1 MQSLTELYKSIYE
14 KLNSIFAEYSD
25 AQERLTGGKQ
35 IDAVTREKRINKLQE
50 LLEKIEDVKE
60 KVEYFTAVAEQH
72 ITSRNL
78 LTITPREVDFHRLRD
93 WTTLIDATN
102 NDDPHAQRVYVLS
115 KCNMMYLEEKRAKF
129 EEELNSLKS
138 EHGMSSEELTKEVE
152 AIQKRL
158 NLECSNILTGDDFS
172 ALTEGLKTLHAMY
185 SEIDRVSAV
194 FETKIAEN
202 EKIGLGVYARP
213 LPVLPDMKYLATEK
227 LGNFYGAKT
236 NSILWPVEIPEG
248 KETVVTVSCDPAK
261 EKRMY
266 RGLQNYLLNIIARSA
281 AGSKKIQILDALHYN
296 NSCLGMLKALEN
308 TMLLEAIPKDVE
320 GIMDALKMTVA
331 SFTDID
337 EQLGIVDSVEEYNKT
352 VEPEKSICRR
362 VMVLI
367 GYPSAFPSEAR
378 QLVNRIL
385 LNREHYG
392 ISVIL
397 VNTNYAAKNNGNEN
411 RVEDELAE
419 GIVRIKTV
427 EQKEQVSVNSGK
439 LYNFAWYELKNELPA
454 SLIEKVRAME
464 SKNKKL
470 GTEYVKRIDMENIP
484 PYVRGSKKL
493 SLPYGVD
500 QMDNVHSISFD
511 NENFASYLMG
521 ASGSGKSTLLHT
533 IITGILRNYHP
544 DDVELWLAD
553 FKMSEFAQYIN
564 PMPPHV
570 KYILLDESPEL
581 VYDLLDKLT
590 EKMMER
596 QRFFMRHKE
605 MKKVEN
611 VPSTIYMPVIFVIL
625 DEFSIM
631 SQSVSESEEYKLKL
645 QNLLAKGRALGIKF
659 IFASQTFT
667 KGIVG
672 LTGTAKDQIQS
683 RIAMKNSYDEIDRTL
698 ELSSNTKTEQVRNW
712 MDALPPHFALSKYR
726 DGDSM
731 KIKRLQVMYFAGN
744 GDSALEPQRKL
755 IKALNDKMKAV
766 NEAAYDPEDID
777 KYVDKHP
784 VVVDG
789 NSYHV
794 FNGKKIASAID
805 DYRKMHSGDISGE
818 DVIISVGTPR
828 RMTEHAFA
836 TVTPESRENILLIAR
851 AYEQSCGMSIIKS
864 TIKCFEAQNAKVQI
878 WAYAKNRLYRAYKD
892 TAFADCTVV
901 EGMDDICDEIR
912 TLREKIE
919 NKQAGNELIV
929 LLGMEQI
936 CADFEFEEGAPE
948 YKSCSAAA
956 ALSKLSVKA
965 SVKNEAEQETLDNMI
980 SFTADLDSILDKIEE
995 EGDLAG
1001 KSEEEIE
1008 KEIIQATKAFYAAQN
1023 AAGGLAPQNSF
1034 DQKTPEEEDEKDE
1047 EQEDEVHGAYN
1058 AAEDFGYIV
1067 RQGSRFGYH
1076 FMLCLNTLYDLK
1088 ATRLQSGFFKHRF
1101 VFQISPDDS
1110 MNLFNNRSASKLP
1123 EHICQYSDSLEKYS
1137 VRPFLHPHITWDGWE
1152 VDENGNAIDPN
1163 SI

>member
-25 AQERLTGGKQ
+25 AQERLTGGQK

-50 LLEKIEDVKE
+50 LLKKIEDVKE
-60 KVEYFTAVAEQH
+60 KVEYFTAIAEQH

-78 LTITPREVDFHRLRD
+78 LTITPREVDFRRLRD

-115 KCNMMYLEEKRAKF
+115 KCNLMYLEEKRAKF
-129 EEELNSLKS
+129 EEELDSLKN

-152 AIQKRL
+152 AIKKRL
-158 NLECSNILTGDDFS
+158 NLECSDILTGDDFS
-172 ALTEGLKTLHAMY
+172 ALAEGLKKLHARY
-185 SEIDRVSAV
+185 SEIENISAV
-194 FETKIAEN
+194 FETKLAEN

-213 LPVLPDMKYLATEK
+213 LPVLPDVKYLATEK
-227 LGNFYGAKT
+227 LGNFYGTKT
-236 NSILWPVEIPEG
+236 NSILWPVEIPEE

-266 RGLQNYLLNIIARSA
+266 RGFQNYLLNIIARSA
-281 AGSKKIQILDALHYN
+281 AGNKKIQILDALHYN
-296 NSCLGMLKALEN
+296 NSCLGMLKTLES

-352 VEPEKSICRR
+352 AEPEKSICRR

-367 GYPSAFPSEAR
+367 GYPFAFPSEAR

-397 VNTNYAAKNNGNEN
+397 VNTNYAAKNSRNEN

-419 GIVRIKTV
+419 GIVRIKPV
-427 EQKEQVSVNSGK
+427 EQKEQVSINSGK

-470 GTEYVKRIDMENIP
+470 GTEYVKRVDMENIP

-631 SQSVSESEEYKLKL
+631 SQSVSESETYKLKL

-659 IFASQTFT
+659 IFSSQTFT
-667 KGIVG
+667 KGVAG
-672 LTGTAKDQIQS
+672 LTQTAKDQIQT
-683 RIAMKNSYDEIDRTL
+683 RIAMKNSYNEINETL
-698 ELSSNTKTEQVRNW
+698 ELSSATRTEQVKNW
-712 MDALPPHFALSKYR
+712 MEALPPHFTLSKYR
-726 DGDSM
+726 DGERLQV
-731 KIKRLQVMYFAGN
+731 KRLQVMYFKGK
-744 GDSALEPQRKL
+744 GDEALEPQRKM
-755 IKALNDKMKAV
+755 IRHLNETMHKVA
-766 NEAAYDPEDID
+766 ID
-777 KYVDKHP
+777 EYNNTVLDAYVDKEP

-789 NSYHV
+789 NSYRA
-794 FNGKKIASAID
+794 FNGEKIGALISG
-805 DYRKMHSGDISGE
+805 YRKAHGADLADDDTVLTFGA
-818 DVIISVGTPR
+818 PR
-828 RMTEHAFA
+828 QMANAKFA
-836 TVTPESRENILLIAR
+836 VLSNESRENLLLIAHG
-851 AYEQSCGMSIIKS
+851 AEQACASSIIMSAVKQFALQGGQ
-864 TIKCFEAQNAKVQI
+864 TEI
-878 WAYAKNRLYRAYKD
+878 WAYSKNRLYRAYKPVFKE
-892 TAFADCTVV
+892 AEINVV
-901 EGMDDICDEIR
+901 EGLDDICDAISNMKEAIKSK
-912 TLREKIE
+912 EAA
-919 NKQAGNELIV
+919 NKLIV
-929 LLGMEQI
+929 LIGFEHICMDFDYITSSNNTVSKSGTRTQDTFNEGAVATREDQI
-936 CADFEFEEGAPE
+936 KKTIADAFEKEWKPIEAQLKKEGKAELDIRTTRREFMREFKSRNTVLYQELQALSSKTQVVRPPADAKAEIQRREPVKERAYNAKGDFEFI
-948 YKSCSAAA
+948 
-956 ALSKLSVKA
+956 VK
-965 SVKNEAEQETLDNMI
+965 
-980 SFTADLDSILDKIEE
+980 
-995 EGDLAG
+995 
-1001 KSEEEIE
+1001 
-1008 KEIIQATKAFYAAQN
+1008 
-1023 AAGGLAPQNSF
+1023 
-1034 DQKTPEEEDEKDE
+1034 
-1047 EQEDEVHGAYN
+1047 
-1058 AAEDFGYIV
+1058 
-1067 RQGSRFGYH
+1067 QGSRKGYH
-1076 FMLCLNTLYDLK
+1076 FLLALNNFSDLK
-1088 ATRLQSGFFKHRF
+1088 PCGLKAEYFRYRLA
-1101 VFQISPDDS
+1101 FQLSTDDS
-1110 MNLFNNRSASKLP
+1110 RTVFNSKIASSLP
-1123 EHICQYSDSLEKYS
+1123 EHICQFDDGLERYSF
-1137 VRPFLHPHITWDGWE
+1137 RPYLHTGIDWDGWM
-1152 VDENGNAIDPN
+1152 VDENGVAV
-1163 SI
+1163 SSYGEE